1 MEKALFSSN
10 SDEWKT
16 PQELY
21 KELNERFKFT
31 LDPCSTEENHLCD
44 KYYTK
49 KKKTVFANHG
59 RGRPCLLIHHT
70 VGLNS
75 GLRNVTLSTKQT
87 AQQ

>member
-1 MEKALFSSN
+1 MGKALFSSN

-49 KKKTVFANHG
+49 KKRKRSLQIMEGGDSV
-59 RGRPCLLIHHT
+59 C
-70 VGLNS
+70 
-75 GLRNVTLSTKQT
+75 
-87 AQQ
+87 